1 MENEAKMGDL
11 DPTGR
16 GVDPEIEKLDAEEVV
31 EAEENEEI
39 NPDDNKG
46 GINLDDSE
54 EINLD
59 DPNLPE
65 DVRRFFIESKEADER
80 EALERE
86 VEEREE
92 KLVIAKKAKA
102 EELKI
107 EIEGVR
113 WYTKGQLSRVLR
125 ISPRTIQ
132 NYVNLGKIDAMQIDK
147 TRFYRLSRYM

>member
-1 MENEAKMGDL
+1 MGEL
-11 DPTGR
+11 
-16 GVDPEIEKLDAEEVV
+16 DPEIEKMD
-31 EAEENEEI
+31 EADGNEEI
-39 NPDDNKG
+39 ENESG
-46 GINLDDSE
+46 EINLNESEE
-54 EINLD
+54 EINLN

-86 VEEREE
+86 NEEREE

>member
-1 MENEAKMGDL
+1 MENEAKMGEL
-11 DPTGR
+11 
-16 GVDPEIEKLDAEEVV
+16 DPEIEKMD
-31 EAEENEEI
+31 EADGNEEI
-39 NPDDNKG
+39 ENESG
-46 GINLDDSE
+46 EINLNESEE
-54 EINLD
+54 EINLN

-86 VEEREE
+86 NEEREE